1 MTDQSLVQE
10 QSARHVAVCLAMCL
24 LSFMGPLASVDAQTC
39 IATTPIGT
47 GDDFGTAVSIQP
59 DGRIVVG
66 GYFFRPAPEREDMAA
81 LRYNADLRL
90 DATFDSD
97 GIATMDI
104 WGDDHA
110 RDVVIQPDGKIVLGG
125 VSNHGGEMGC
135 CDQYSVT
142 RFNSNGTFDAGFGA
156 ANGHVTTSIGGS
168 WDLGYAMAV
177 QPDGQIVVAG
187 VVDDGSGNWDVGL
200 IRYNAADGTL
210 DPTFN
215 PGGVYGIAPP

>member
-1 MTDQSLVQE
+1 
-10 QSARHVAVCLAMCL
+10 
-24 LSFMGPLASVDAQTC
+24 
-39 IATTPIGT
+39 
-47 GDDFGTAVSIQP
+47 
-59 DGRIVVG
+59 
-66 GYFFRPAPEREDMAA
+66 
-81 LRYNADLRL
+81 
-90 DATFDSD
+90 
-97 GIATMDI
+97 
-104 WGDDHA
+104 
-110 RDVVIQPDGKIVLGG
+110 
-125 VSNHGGEMGC
+125 MGC